1 MHKCIRY
8 GLMVLC
14 FCAPGTSLLAAE
26 LAGENN
32 AGVAASEGSP
42 LTESSGDIDLVGWVY
57 QQVGTKPK
65 GRQVP
70 WLKAMQ
76 GCVEARDKL
85 YPGKALSSA
94 DLDEL
99 SGCADRGL

>member
-1 MHKCIRY
+1 MIKCIRY
-8 GLMVLC
+8 GLMALC
-14 FCAPGTSLLAAE
+14 FCAPGTALLAADPTS
-26 LAGENN
+26 GN
-32 AGVAASEGSP
+32 VASP
-42 LTESSGDIDLVGWVY
+42 VTESPGEIDLVSWVY

-65 GRQVP
+65 GKQVP

>member
-1 MHKCIRY
+1 MHKRILC
-8 GLMVLC
+8 GLMALC
-14 FCAPGTSLLAAE
+14 FCAPATSLLAAD
-26 LAGENN
+26 AVDEN
-32 AGVAASEGSP
+32 AAAETASAP
-42 LTESSGDIDLVGWVY
+42 ADSSGEIDLVSWVY

-65 GRQVP
+65 EKQVP

-99 SGCADRGL
+99 SGCANRGL